1 MHRRRA
7 VVRHAHVGSP
17 HALNSILEPRALLE
31 MALLP
36 ASLPL
41 LLQAPRGDGHP
52 VLLLPGFMADE
63 KSLIALKLF
72 LQSKGYDVHTWGLG
86 RNLGFRSKHASA
98 LPQKIRYL
106 HHAAGRKVSLVGWS
120 LGGVFSLYGA
130 ESTLECVRSIITLG
144 SPVSVDAAGSQSPPA
159 VKALYRLVSHRLG
172 AAAHVMQPRAKTLR
186 EQRRLSV
193 PTSCLYSL
201 GDGVVPPQ
209 EATIDGDPAF
219 HENIQVPGSHL
230 GMGFNG
236 IVLAIVADRL
246 AQPEGDWQPFHP
258 QRLLGRVW
266 QMTSGASQVD
276 AHNDAHSPAV

>member
-1 MHRRRA
+1 MSMPRRP

-17 HALNSILEPRALLE
+17 AALHSMLEPRALLE
-31 MALLP
+31 IALLP
-36 ASLPL
+36 AATPL
-41 LLQAPRGDGHP
+41 LWQAPRGDGHP
-52 VLLLPGFMADE
+52 VLLLPGFLADE
-63 KSLIALKLF
+63 MSLIALKLF
-72 LQSKGYDVHTWGLG
+72 LRSKGYDVHTWGLG

-106 HHAAGRKVSLVGWS
+106 HHITGRRVSLVGWS

-130 ESTLECVRSIITLG
+130 ESTLDCVRSVITLG
-144 SPVSVDAAGSQSPPA
+144 SPVSVDASGSQSPPA

-172 AAAHVMQPRAKTLR
+172 PAAHVMQPRAKTLR
-186 EQRRLSV
+186 ERRRLAI

-209 EATIDGDPAF
+209 EATIDGDPAL

-230 GMGFNG
+230 GLGFNG

-246 AQPEGDWQPFHP
+246 AQPEGGWLPFRP
-258 QRLLGRVW
+258 QGLLGRVW
-266 QMTSGASQVD
+266 RLTAAASQRAAPHD
-276 AHNDAHSPAV
+276 AHAV

>member
-1 MHRRRA
+1 MSNLA
-7 VVRHAHVGSP
+7 TVSRHPHVGP
-17 HALNSILEPRALLE
+17 PRLINSLLELRALFE

-36 ASLPL
+36 AALPL
-41 LLQAPRGDGHP
+41 LLNAPRGDGHP
-52 VLLLPGFMADE
+52 VLLIPGFLADE

-72 LQSKGYDVHTWGLG
+72 LQSKNYDVHTWGLG

-106 HHAAGRKVSLVGWS
+106 HHITGRKVSLVGWS

-130 ESTLECVRSIITLG
+130 ESTLECVRSIVTLG
-144 SPVSVDAAGSQSPPA
+144 SPVSVDAAGSQSPRA
-159 VKALYRLVSHRLG
+159 VKAMYRLASHHLG
-172 AAAHVMQPRAKTLR
+172 AAAHVMQPRAKKLR
-186 EQRRLSV
+186 ERRRLAI

-209 EATIDGDPAF
+209 EATIDGDPTL

-230 GMGFNG
+230 GLGFNG

-246 AQPEGDWQPFHP
+246 AQPEGDWKPFQPRGLLE
-258 QRLLGRVW
+258 RLRRTTTGLG
-266 QMTSGASQVD
+266 
-276 AHNDAHSPAV
+276 HNEA